1 MRFWKGSAAPRLS
14 GTGVGTRRKGREAAL
29 QILYQVELSGDR
41 SPEALR
47 DAWGTVAEVS
57 EDVRRR
63 AEQLATTV
71 LDNLETIDGMIADA
85 SENWQ
90 KDRLSRVDLS
100 VLRLAVGELLFSPDL
115 PVGVVVNEAI
125 EIARRYSDEKS
136 SAFVNGI
143 LDRIAENLGREK

>member
-1 MRFWKGSAAPRLS
+1 M
-14 GTGVGTRRKGREAAL
+14 GTRRKGREAAL